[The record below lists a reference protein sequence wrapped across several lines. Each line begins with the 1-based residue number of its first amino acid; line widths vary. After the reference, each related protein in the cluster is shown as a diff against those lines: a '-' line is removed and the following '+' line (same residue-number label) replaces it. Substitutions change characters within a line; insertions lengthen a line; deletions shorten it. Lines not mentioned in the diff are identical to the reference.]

1 MVIDMK
7 VHRYFSVVVI
17 LVLTFGATGC
27 GAVTPVPTSTPTV
40 IPTKTPIPT
49 ATYTPTIEPSPTATI
64 PPVPTISVS
73 NQSALS
79 ISTECRAVVDGLYNL
94 KKDLGLPD
102 HFTEE
107 KPLRLESEFDPNSYF
122 NIFTH
127 LKLAS
132 GYKLDYIYFNDELGG
147 LPLVY
152 ARKSSSA
159 PFQSY
164 DELLKSFGEEFE
176 GERSYGQLRH
186 KYDYLEKIQ
195 IDKTPESYF
204 EFVTLAFLGD
214 QFYLWWHGLYN
225 DAIIL
230 CDPSDTQYVDA
241 EMKGFDIEFSQD
253 VKDRIEKIDF
263 NPVVIGGENDVTVRF
278 VTFTKWGGFFENV
291 YVMDKEN
298 PMQLLDVKFN
308 PLIEYDCGISF

>member
-1 MVIDMK
+1 M
-7 VHRYFSVVVI
+7 
-17 LVLTFGATGC
+17 L
-27 GAVTPVPTSTPTV
+27 
-40 IPTKTPIPT
+40 
-49 ATYTPTIEPSPTATI
+49 
-64 PPVPTISVS
+64 
-73 NQSALS
+73 N
-79 ISTECRAVVDGLYNL
+79 ECRTVTDGLYNL

-102 HFTEE
+102 HFTAEN
-107 KPLRLESEFDPNSYF
+107 PVRLDSEFDPNQYF
-122 NIFTH
+122 QVLKH

-152 ARKSSSA
+152 ARKSGSA

-164 DELLKSFGEEFE
+164 SDLLKSFGEEIS
-176 GERSYGQLRH
+176 GERSYVELRH
-186 KYDYLEKIQ
+186 KYDYLERIQ

-214 QFYLWWHGLYN
+214 QFYLWWHALYN

-230 CDPSDTQYVDA
+230 CDPSDIQFVDA
-241 EMKGFDIEFSQD
+241 EMKGFELEFPQD
-253 VKDRIEKIDF
+253 VKDRIEDIDF
-263 NPVVIGGENDVTVRF
+263 SPIVTVDETSVTVRF

-291 YVMDKEN
+291 YVMDKNN

>member
-1 MVIDMK
+1 MEIEMK
-7 VHRYFSVVVI
+7 LHKYFLIIVI
-17 LVLTFGATGC
+17 LGLALGTTSC
-27 GAVTPVPTSTPTV
+27 GGVTPVPTSTPTV
-40 IPTKTPIPT
+40 IPSKTPIPT
-49 ATYTPTIEPSPTATI
+49 ATYTPTLEPSPTIAI
-64 PPVPTISVS
+64 PPVPTISVNS
-73 NQSALS
+73 QSDPS
-79 ISTECRAVVDGLYNL
+79 ISAECRAVVDGLYNL

-107 KPLRLESEFDPNSYF
+107 NPFRLDSEFNPNSYF
-122 NIFTH
+122 NVLTH
-127 LKLAS
+127 LKLTS

-152 ARKSSSA
+152 AKKSGNSA
-159 PFQSY
+159 FKSY
-164 DELLKSFGEEFE
+164 AELLNSFGEEFE

-186 KYDYLEKIQ
+186 KYDYLEQIQ

-225 DAIIL
+225 DSIIL
-230 CDPSDTQYVDA
+230 CDPSDMQYVDA
-241 EMKGFDIEFSQD
+241 EMKGFDIEFPQN
-253 VKDRIEKIDF
+253 VTDRIEEIDF
-263 NPVVIGGENDVTVRF
+263 SPVVIVGDSDVTVRF